1 MSVTFYYPSSG
12 SVTSSITLKNPD
24 YGDSEQYDNNV
35 IFHISMDGTVSSYKK
50 SLKQILL
57 LNFSGLTKAQAEAF
71 EAFYIANSGNELGYT
86 DTLNREWLVRVM
98 NNPLETATT
107 ISFGSCE
114 LKSFTIQARAISASA
129 IPDKALIDDVA
140 NALVDDVGNV
150 LVYV

>member
-12 SVTSSITLKNPD
+12 SVSSSITLKNPD
-24 YGDSEQYDNNV
+24 YGDSEQFDNNI
-35 IFHISMDGTVSSYKK
+35 IFHIGMAGTVFSYKK
-50 SLKQILL
+50 KKKQTLL
-57 LNFSGLTKAQAEAF
+57 LNFSGITKAQAEEF
-71 EAFYIANSGNELGYT
+71 EAFYLANAGNELGYV
-86 DTLNREWLVRVM
+86 DTLAREWQVRII
-98 NNPLETATT
+98 NNPLESVTN

-114 LKSFTIQARAISASA
+114 LRSFTIQARAISASA